1 MTNVKICLSKNDK
14 QIEYYFDLD
23 EQTYRSSSTII
34 NDNGEHITEISEE
47 GEIGNDANRLMMA
60 KRIYYVLLETLK
72 HRG

>member
-23 EQTYRSSSTII
+23 EQTYRSSSTTI

-47 GEIGNDANRLMMA
+47 GEIGNDTNRLMMA